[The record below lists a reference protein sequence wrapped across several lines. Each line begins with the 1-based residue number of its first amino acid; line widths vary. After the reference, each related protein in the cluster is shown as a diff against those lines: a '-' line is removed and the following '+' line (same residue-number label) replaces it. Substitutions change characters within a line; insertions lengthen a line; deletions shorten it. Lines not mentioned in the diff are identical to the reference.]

1 MFVDPTK
8 AKLLNEGRQVG
19 SKFFNYGG
27 FPRVIKENEAATEK
41 YEDNPLDP
49 KDAKQTNV
57 AVSTD
62 DDELTAIEKRMGEL
76 ENRISDSAHNMSMRE
91 MDWKRTGIG
100 KKINNEL
107 LDLQM
112 KRDQILNPN
121 QPR

>member
-8 AKLLNEGRQVG
+8 ARLLNEGRHVG

-76 ENRISDSAHNMSMRE
+76 ENRISDSAHNLSMRE
-91 MDWKRTGIG
+91 RDWKRTGIG
-100 KKINNEL
+100 KKINDEL
-107 LDLQM
+107 LGLET
-112 KRDQILNPN
+112 KRYNILNKSKN
-121 QPR
+121 S

>member
-8 AKLLNEGRQVG
+8 AKLLNEGRNVG

-41 YEDNPLDP
+41 FEDNPLDP
-49 KDAKQTNV
+49 KDATQQNV

-62 DDELTAIEKRMGEL
+62 EDELTAIEKRMAEL
-76 ENRISDSAHNMSMRE
+76 ENRISDSAHNMGLSERS
-91 MDWKRTGIG
+91 WKQTGIG
-100 KKINNEL
+100 KKINSEL

-112 KRDQILNPN
+112 KRDYILNPD
-121 QPR
+121 QTR